1 MSFSNDVRNELA
13 RLMPGKSC
21 CCKSELAALVNSNG
35 SLEDTEKDSIL
46 LKVTAENAA
55 TARKIFLL
63 LKESYKL
70 PSRVQ
75 VEKSKRFK
83 KSRRYEVNT
92 YFKQNEK
99 WIIDE
104 LIFSSKDFKA
114 ASRIKSGS
122 IKNNCCKR
130 AFLRGV
136 FLSRGF
142 INRPE
147 GEYHLEIAFSSEY
160 LLKLVQNLLLNYDV
174 QARSIERKHHL
185 GLYIKESEKI
195 ADFLRIAGANQ
206 ALLEFENVRII
217 KSMRNSV
224 NRQVNCETANLAKT
238 VDASIRQVDLIEK
251 LIKEN
256 RLQSLSPQLKELAML
271 RINFPD
277 NSLKE
282 LGLMLDPPLSKSG
295 VAYRM
300 RKLEALAETV
310 LSNTK

>member
-13 RLMPGKSC
+13 RLMPEKEC
-21 CCKSELAALVNSNG
+21 CCKFELAALLNSNG
-35 SLEDTEKDSIL
+35 SLEDREKDGIL

-63 LKESYKL
+63 LKESYQL
-70 PSRVQ
+70 QSRVQ

-83 KSRRYEVNT
+83 KNRCYEVNT
-92 YFKQNEK
+92 YFQQDDL
-99 WIIDE
+99 WILEE
-104 LIFSSKDFKA
+104 LNFSGKDFKTGL
-114 ASRIKSGS
+114 RIKQVS

-147 GEYHLEIAFSSEY
+147 GNYHLEIVFNNSR
-160 LLKLVQNLLLNYDV
+160 LLKFVQKLLGSFDV

-185 GLYIKESEKI
+185 LLYIKESEKI
-195 ADFLRIAGANQ
+195 VDFLRVVGANK

-238 VDASIRQVDLIEK
+238 VDASIRQVALINR
-251 LIKEN
+251 LIREN
-256 RLQSLSPQLKELAML
+256 RLQNLSPQLKELAML
-271 RINFPD
+271 RITFPD

-300 RKLEALAETV
+300 RKLEDLAEEV